1 MFGVIEA
8 KGGAEEGR
16 LEVLNFGYTPPQE
29 NKGTTLL
36 LVFSL
41 TSLKIDRNKNQNRS
55 TN

>member
-16 LEVLNFGYTPPQE
+16 YEVLNFGYTPPQE
-29 NKGTTLL
+29 NKGTALL